1 MSLSAT
7 QLTAIDQHLRKENWL
22 LNEDLIAELKDHYI
36 NGLEERLAQG
46 MAFEVAMREIQ
57 RGFGGRS
64 GLLALE
70 EEKNRSRTP
79 IIARQLRQL
88 IGSYFRPPRLSVT
101 LLLMG
106 VAYWCA
112 GKELVGNWLE
122 WAHISFFLVSTIPII
137 TLGIRNGFL
146 YVAGKRES
154 MKEFMAVFYRYI
166 LAVNLLNILNFLW
179 GHSTFKSIM
188 TYSILH
194 QTVIIFAYLFIGT
207 IIIDFVWI
215 QPRRSTVLAS

>member
-1 MSLSAT
+1 MSLSPA

-22 LNEDLIAELKDHYI
+22 LNEDLIAELKDHYAEGI
-36 NGLEERLAQG
+36 EERLAKG
-46 MAFEVAMREIQ
+46 MAFDVAMREIQ
-57 RGFGGRS
+57 REFGGRS

-88 IGSYFRPPRLSVT
+88 IGSYFRPPRLSLT
-101 LLLMG
+101 ILLLG
-106 VAYWCA
+106 FAYWSA
-112 GKELVGNWLE
+112 DKELVSDWLS
-122 WAHISFFLVSTIPII
+122 WALVSFSLISAISII
-137 TLGIRNGFL
+137 AIGMHNGFL

-154 MKEFMAVFYRYI
+154 MKEFSTVFYRYF
-166 LAVNLLNILNFLW
+166 LSLNLLNVLNFLW
-179 GHSTFKSIM
+179 GHSTLKSIL
-188 TYSILH
+188 TYSIFH

-215 QPRRSTVLAS
+215 QPHRSTALVS